1 MKIKGDINETR
12 GSIARIWEYLAN
24 RKLGMVISLFLAFI
38 GSSATLMG
46 TYRIKFVIND
56 YILPQNRNGL
66 LSAIFVLS
74 LIFIIGAL
82 ASWAQMQV
90 ILRVA
95 YRTLGNIRKDL
106 FHKIQKL
113 PISFIDSHSHGDVM
127 SLFTND
133 VDALQTTLE
142 QSIVMALNSL
152 IQIIGTIL
160 LMLLLSPQLFIIT
173 LFMTIVI
180 LLSSQILG
188 KKSQYYFTEQQNDM
202 GALSGYSEEMIRG
215 HLTITVFQQEAESK
229 NNFHHRNQKYMNSSS
244 KALIYSGMIMPVVN
258 QLNSINFALTTVI
271 GSLLVLNGKS
281 DLGSLS
287 AYLTLSINYNEP
299 FKQLSV
305 QVNNVM
311 QGLAGANR
319 IFAVM
324 DLPDE
329 TDHGNVTLDTILDR
343 ETRSYPAWKVSQLDN
358 GHHYVSIR
366 GNINF
371 HHVDFAYEKG
381 KTVLKNISFSAK
393 PGQKIALVG
402 STGAGKT
409 TITNLLNRFY
419 NINQGLITYD
429 GINICNI
436 KLADLRKS
444 LGLVLQDTHLFTGTI
459 MENIRYGR
467 LDAADNDIIA
477 VAKKTYAHNFISNLP
492 NGYNTILIRDGENL
506 SNGQRQLI
514 AIARTAISNPPVLI
528 LDEATS
534 GIDTR
539 TEVFVNKG
547 MSELIKGRTV
557 FIIAHRLSTVQN
569 ADLILVLEHGEIIE
583 HGNHEQ
589 LIQQHGRYYQL
600 NEGLIA
606 LE

>member
-1 MKIKGDINETR
+1 MKIKDDINGTR

-24 RKLGMVISLFLAFI
+24 RKLGMIISLLLAFV
-38 GSSATLMG
+38 GSSATLIG

-56 YILPQNRNGL
+56 YIVPQNRNGL

-95 YRTLGNIRKDL
+95 YRTLENIRRDL

-133 VDALQTTLE
+133 IDALQTTLE

-152 IQIIGTIL
+152 IQIIVTIL
-160 LMLLLSPQLFIIT
+160 LMLLLSPQLLIVT

-188 KKSQYYFTEQQNDM
+188 KKSQHYFIEQQNDI
-202 GALSGYSEEMIRG
+202 GALSGYGEEMIRG
-215 HLTITVFQQEAESK
+215 HQTVTAFQHESESK
-229 NNFHHRNQKYMNSSS
+229 KSFHHRNQKYMESSS
-244 KALIYSGMIMPVVN
+244 KALIFSGMVMPVVN

-271 GSLLVLNGKS
+271 GGLLVLNGKF
-281 DLGSLS
+281 DIGSLS

-311 QGLAGANR
+311 QGLAGAKR

-329 TDHGNVTLDTILDR
+329 IDQGNVVLDTMLDR
-343 ETRSYPAWKVSQLDN
+343 GIKNYPVWRVPQSDN
-358 GHHYVSIR
+358 GYHYVPLT

-371 HHVDFAYEKG
+371 HNVDFAYEEG
-381 KTVLKNISFSAK
+381 KTILKNISIEAK
-393 PGQKIALVG
+393 PGQKTALVG

-419 NINQGLITYD
+419 KINQGIITYD
-429 GINICNI
+429 GINIRNI

-467 LDAADNDIIA
+467 LDATDNEVIA
-477 VAKKTYAHNFISNLP
+477 VSKKICAHNFISHLP

-514 AIARTAISNPPVLI
+514 AIARTAISNPSVLI

-539 TEVFVNKG
+539 TEAFVNEG

-557 FIIAHRLSTVQN
+557 FVIAHRLSTVQN

-583 HGNHEQ
+583 RGNHEE